1 MTQAD
6 RALHLLRRG
15 YDPHNAPGWSRTF
28 GDNYGFCYS
37 LLRWIPTC
45 QNESQAATRLHN
57 IYNAFPGAEQM
68 TPDYTDAPP
77 EIAQAIEQSTIIKE
91 IHNMPQPEITF
102 RHGLCSASIY
112 EQEFTPRRREIDRP
126 HRQLPAQ
133 LFGQRRQLAT
143 HQPVR

>member
-6 RALHLLRRG
+6 RALQPSPSG
-15 YDPHNAPGWSRTF
+15 YDPHKCARLEPNIWRQLRIR
-28 GDNYGFCYS
+28 YS
-37 LLRWIPTC
+37 FLRWIPTC

-77 EIAQAIEQSTIIKE
+77 EIALAIEQSTIIQE

-102 RHGLCSASIY
+102 RHGLCSASIW
-112 EQEFTPRRREIDRP
+112 EQDFDRDGEKLTV
-126 HRQLPAQ
+126 RTASA
-133 LFGQRRQLAT
+133 FSAVIWTKTAT
-143 HQPVR
+143 GKKPVR